1 MAGVRDTAYQIRMPL
16 RHPADDE
23 ERGPRLV
30 PREHVEQAI
39 HAADDPGLETIP
51 IGTTH
56 ARFKRR
62 HLEILFDVDSE
73 VMPDHAY
80 RGLQRACPAIREGTD
95 DADSPA
101 HHAALRRRNG
111 AGRRDGALADPTP
124 RRRWHRLCH
133 RRSEE
138 HTSELQSQ
146 SNLVC
151 RLLLEKKKKTNT
163 TTI

>member
-80 RGLQRACPAIREGTD
+80 RGLQRACPAIREGSD

-101 HHAALRRRNG
+101 HHAALRRRN
-111 AGRRDGALADPTP
+111 AA
-124 RRRWHRLCH
+124 
-133 RRSEE
+133 RSEE
-138 HTSELQSQ
+138 HTSELQSR
-146 SNLVC
+146 S
-151 RLLLEKKKKTNT
+151 
-163 TTI
+163 